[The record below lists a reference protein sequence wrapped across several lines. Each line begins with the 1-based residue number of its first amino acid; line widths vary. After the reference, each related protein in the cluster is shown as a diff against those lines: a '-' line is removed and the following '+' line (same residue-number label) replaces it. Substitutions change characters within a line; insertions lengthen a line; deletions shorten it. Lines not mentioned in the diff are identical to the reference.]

1 MEKEKKLWG
10 HVEVARE
17 AKYVKINY
25 VMNIK
30 MFFWIHYK
38 ENKQKYIA
46 YNKKRRYSMYEQRER
61 MCHYEDT
68 SRSNRWIQK
77 FI

>member
-1 MEKEKKLWG
+1 
-10 HVEVARE
+10 
-17 AKYVKINY
+17 
-25 VMNIK
+25 MNIK

-68 SRSNRWIQK
+68 SRTNRWIQK